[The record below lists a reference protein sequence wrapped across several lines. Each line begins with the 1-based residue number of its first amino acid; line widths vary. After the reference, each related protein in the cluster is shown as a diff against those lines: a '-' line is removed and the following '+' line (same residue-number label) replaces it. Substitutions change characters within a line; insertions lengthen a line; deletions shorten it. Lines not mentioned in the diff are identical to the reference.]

1 MSRTSKNNPGADN
14 PSAQDRMRLLSGRIK
29 EQHRRVAAP
38 LRRGVFLAPAT
49 ITSLGLLSGFFG
61 LVSAINSHFELA
73 AVMIL
78 IAFVC
83 DGLDGRVARLSRTS
97 SQFGVEY
104 DSLSDV
110 VAFGVAPAGIA
121 YCWSLRLLG
130 AWGVVIAGM
139 FVICA
144 ALRLARFNVQ
154 TASSDKHRFVGL
166 PVPGAAA
173 MIAGSVL
180 AYSYFELGSPHVLAG
195 VMAPLTVALAGL
207 MISRV
212 PYPSFK
218 TLNLRQHAPIEL
230 VAAMLLVLAFLFAM
244 PQFTFFMLAAAYVA
258 SGPYL
263 LLTGERSQAL
273 APVLGPQGEKHGAQ
287 AAPARKGRSTAAPAR
302 ATGDLSENPPPPQ
315 VH

>member
-1 MSRTSKNNPGADN
+1 MSRTQKNN
-14 PSAQDRMRLLSGRIK
+14 PSAQDRMRLLSGRLK
-29 EQHRRVAAP
+29 EQQRRVAAP

-61 LVSAINSHFELA
+61 LVAAINSHFELA

-97 SQFGVEY
+97 SHFGVEY

-130 AWGVVIAGM
+130 TWGVVIAGM

-154 TASSDKHRFVGL
+154 PGSTDKRRFVGL

-173 MIAGSVL
+173 MIAGCVL
-180 AYSYFELGSPHVLAG
+180 AYSYFEFESPHALVS

-218 TLNLRQHAPIEL
+218 TINLRQHARVEL
-230 VAAMLLVLAFLFAM
+230 VAVMLLALAFLFAM
-244 PQFTFFMLAAAYVA
+244 PQFTFFMLATAYVA

-273 APVLGPQGEKHGAQ
+273 APVLGPQADGHGAS
-287 AAPARKGRSTAAPAR
+287 PANPRKARSAAAPAR

>member
-1 MSRTSKNNPGADN
+1 MNYREDTHQN
-14 PSAQDRMRLLSGRIK
+14 RMRLISGRLK
-29 EQHRRVAAP
+29 EQQARVVAP

-61 LVSAINSHFELA
+61 LVSAIDSHFELA

-97 SQFGVEY
+97 SHFGIEF

-110 VAFGVAPAGIA
+110 VAFGVAPAVIA

-130 AWGVVIAGM
+130 AWGVVISGM

-154 TASSDKHRFVGL
+154 TASADKRRFVGL

-173 MIAGSVL
+173 MIAGCVL
-180 AYSYFELGSPHVLAG
+180 AYSYFELESPHALVS
-195 VMAPLTVALAGL
+195 VMAPLTVALASL

-218 TLNLRQHAPIEL
+218 TVNLHQRARVEL
-230 VAAMLLVLAFLFAM
+230 IVAMLLALAFLFAM
-244 PQFTFFMLAAAYVA
+244 PQFTFFMLATAYVA

-263 LLTGERSQAL
+263 LLRGERAQPL
-273 APVLGPQGEKHGAQ
+273 APVLGPAAQ
-287 AAPARKGRSTAAPAR
+287 SASSASGHARKPR
-302 ATGDLSENPPPPQ
+302 AHGHDTGDLSESGPPRPG
-315 VH
+315 H

>member
-1 MSRTSKNNPGADN
+1 MSRTKKHS
-14 PSAQDRMRLLSGRIK
+14 PSTQARVRLISGRLM
-29 EQHRRVAAP
+29 EQQRRVVAP

-49 ITSLGLLSGFFG
+49 ITSLGLLAGFFG

-97 SQFGVEY
+97 SHFGVEY

-130 AWGVVIAGM
+130 TWGVVIAGM

-154 TASSDKHRFVGL
+154 TGSTDKRRFVGL

-173 MIAGSVL
+173 MIAGCVL
-180 AYSYFELGSPHVLAG
+180 AYSYFELESPRVLVI
-195 VMAPLTVALAGL
+195 VMAPLTVALASL

-218 TLNLRQHAPIEL
+218 TINLRRRAPVEL
-230 VAAMLLVLAFLFAM
+230 VAVMLVALAFLFAM
-244 PQFTFFMLAAAYVA
+244 PQFSFFMLATAYVA

-263 LLTGERSQAL
+263 LLTGERSQPL
-273 APVLGPQGEKHGAQ
+273 APVLGPQADGHTTPHAN
-287 AAPARKGRSTAAPAR
+287 ARKSRAGAAARS
-302 ATGDLSENPPPPQ
+302 TGDLSEHQAPPQ

>member
-1 MSRTSKNNPGADN
+1 
-14 PSAQDRMRLLSGRIK
+14 
-29 EQHRRVAAP
+29 
-38 LRRGVFLAPAT
+38 
-49 ITSLGLLSGFFG
+49 
-61 LVSAINSHFELA
+61 
-73 AVMIL
+73 MIL

-121 YCWSLRLLG
+121 YCWSLKSLG
-130 AWGVVIAGM
+130 TWGVVIAGM

-154 TASSDKHRFVGL
+154 TGSTDKRRFVGL

-173 MIAGSVL
+173 MIAGCVL
-180 AYSYFELGSPHVLAG
+180 AYSYFEFESPHVLVT

-218 TLNLRQHAPIEL
+218 TINLRQHAPVEL
-230 VAAMLLVLAFLFAM
+230 VAVMLLALAFLFAM
-244 PQFTFFMLAAAYVA
+244 PQFTFFMLATAYVA
-258 SGPYL
+258 SGPFL
-263 LLTGERSQAL
+263 MLRGERSQAL
-273 APVLGPQGEKHGAQ
+273 APLLGP
-287 AAPARKGRSTAAPAR
+287 PTDDLRLRPRIPRKGRQPRPCPHHRRSVGAAPVRSTECDGARLTVLR
-302 ATGDLSENPPPPQ
+302 ATAYNSWRCRPA
-315 VH
+315 

>member
-1 MSRTSKNNPGADN
+1 MSRNHERSHNDGIADE
-14 PSAQDRMRLLSGRIK
+14 SARLISGRFK
-29 EQHRRVAAP
+29 EQRRRVVGP

-61 LVSAINSHFELA
+61 LVSAIDSHFELA

-78 IAFVC
+78 LAFVC

-110 VAFGVAPAGIA
+110 VAFGVAPAVIA
-121 YCWSLRLLG
+121 YCWSLRVLG
-130 AWGVVIAGM
+130 TWGVVIAGI

-154 TASSDKHRFVGL
+154 TASLDKRRFVGL

-180 AYSYFELGSPHVLAG
+180 AYSYFEFESPRALVS

-218 TLNLRQHAPIEL
+218 SINLDQRARIEL
-230 VAAMLLVLAFLFAM
+230 VFLMLLVLAFLFAM

-263 LLTGERSQAL
+263 LLTGERPQAL
-273 APVLGPQGEKHGAQ
+273 APVLGSSGDSAAHPRKPRSARTTGELE
-287 AAPARKGRSTAAPAR
+287 T
-302 ATGDLSENPPPPQ
+302 EPPPQ
-315 VH
+315 MH

>member
-1 MSRTSKNNPGADN
+1 MSSKTQKHS
-14 PSAQDRMRLLSGRIK
+14 PSALARMRLLSGRLM
-29 EQHRRVAAP
+29 EQQRRVVAP

-49 ITSLGLLSGFFG
+49 ITSLGLLSGFFS

-78 IAFVC
+78 VAFVC

-97 SQFGVEY
+97 SHFGVEY

-154 TASSDKHRFVGL
+154 TGSTDKRRFVGL

-173 MIAGSVL
+173 MIAGCVL
-180 AYSYFELGSPHVLAG
+180 AYSYFEFQSPHALVS
-195 VMAPLTVALAGL
+195 VMTPLTVALAAL

-218 TLNLRQHAPIEL
+218 TINLRARAPVEL
-230 VAAMLLVLAFLFAM
+230 VAVMLLALAFLFAM
-244 PQFTFFMLAAAYVA
+244 PQFTFFMLATAYVA

-263 LLTGERSQAL
+263 LLTGERPQAL
-273 APVLGPQGEKHGAQ
+273 APVLGPGADAH
-287 AAPARKGRSTAAPAR
+287 AAPAANSRKSRSSATPAR
-302 ATGDLSENPPPPQ
+302 ATGDLSGNPPPPQ